1 LEGDAGGGHA
11 PAGHGS
17 VAPPQPSL
25 LISTFLAEIQGW
37 LAFLDRLPVLLQVLP
52 VGLLLLGLLRLRR
65 LPRRG
70 RWGRLL
76 DLPLLVQLLVGQALI
91 ALVLL
96 ALHQRVGLVL
106 LLGQFSLAWLPP
118 DSLQLLSTRLLRP
131 LFLLAVFVAG
141 IDALGSLQDLA
152 AVPLGVWFGGEIRLG
167 DLFSVLVVL
176 YLLLVGL
183 HLPAAGVS
191 LLVQRGLGISEGSRR
206 ALDQIL
212 QYVIFSLGVIWAMG
226 RLGFNQTG
234 VLAIAGGLSV
244 GLGFGIKKV
253 FSNIVSGLWL
263 LIEGSVRP
271 GEVLMHEGEACEVRR
286 LGPRATTLW
295 RGSDNAEVVVPNQS
309 FFTTATTTYTRSD
322 RMRRCSL
329 QLQVAQSWNPEQI
342 VALLEGLAADHPAVL
357 TAPAPKAR
365 LVEFGNEHDGYKL
378 GFSIVDPLGAGSVT
392 ADLRMAICR
401 RFGELGMDP
410 PT

>member
-1 LEGDAGGGHA
+1 M
-11 PAGHGS
+11 
-17 VAPPQPSL
+17 
-25 LISTFLAEIQGW
+25 STVLAEIQGW
-37 LAFLDRLPVLLQVLP
+37 LAFLDRPPVLLQLLP
-52 VGLLLLGLLRLRR
+52 VGLLLLSLLRLRR
-65 LPRRG
+65 LPLRD
-70 RWGRLL
+70 RWSWLWK
-76 DLPLLVQLLVGQALI
+76 LPLVVPLLVGQGLI

-106 LLGQFSLAWLPP
+106 LLGQFSLAWLLLRLVERQLLARWLSPE
-118 DSLQLLSTRLLRP
+118 SLQLLITRLLRP
-131 LFLLAVFVAG
+131 LFLVAVLLQG
-141 IDALGSLQDLA
+141 LDALGSLQDLA
-152 AVPLGVWFGGEIRLG
+152 AVPLGVWFGGAIHLG

-191 LLVQRGLGISEGSRR
+191 LLAQRGLGISEGSRR

-234 VLAIAGGLSV
+234 VLAIAGGLSL
-244 GLGFGIKKV
+244 GLGFGIKEV

-295 RGSDNAEVVVPNQS
+295 RSADNAEVVVPNQS

-329 QLQVAQSWNPEQI
+329 QLGVDRTWNPQQI
-342 VALLEGLAADHPAVL
+342 MELLQTIAADHKAVL
-357 TAPAPKAR
+357 ADPPPTAR
-365 LVEFGNEHDGYKL
+365 LVEFGDERYSYKL
-378 GFSIVDPLGAGSVT
+378 SFSIADPLTASSVT
-392 ADLRMAICR
+392 ADLRLAICR
-401 RFGELGMDP
+401 RFGDLDMDP
-410 PT
+410 PA

>member
-1 LEGDAGGGHA
+1 M
-11 PAGHGS
+11 
-17 VAPPQPSL
+17 
-25 LISTFLAEIQGW
+25 STFLSEIQGW
-37 LAFLDRLPVLLQVLP
+37 LAFLDRLPVLLQLLP
-52 VGLLLLGLLRLRR
+52 VGLLLLGLIKLRR
-65 LPRRG
+65 LPRQG
-70 RWGRLL
+70 RWGRLM
-76 DLPLLVQLLVGQALI
+76 DLPLAVPLLVGQALI

-96 ALHQRVGLVL
+96 ALQQRVGLVL
-106 LLGQFSLAWLPP
+106 LLGQFSLAWLLLRLAERQGLARWLPP
-118 DSLQLLSTRLLRP
+118 ESMQLVSTRLLRP
-131 LFLLAVFVAG
+131 LFLLVVLLQG

-152 AVPLGVWFGGEIRLG
+152 ALPLGVWFGGAIRLG

-183 HLPAAGVS
+183 RLPAAGVS

-212 QYVIFSLGVIWAMG
+212 QYVIFTLGVIWAMG

-244 GLGFGIKKV
+244 GLGFGIKEV

-295 RGSDNAEVVVPNQS
+295 RGADNAEVVVPNQS

-329 QLQVAQSWNPEQI
+329 QLKMAQSWNPGQI

-357 TAPAPKAR
+357 TEPAPKAR
-365 LVEFGNEHDGYKL
+365 LVEFGSERYGYKL
-378 GFSIVDPLGAGSVT
+378 SFSIADPLTAGSVT
-392 ADLRMAICR
+392 ADLRLAICR
-401 RFGELGMDP
+401 RFADLGMDP
-410 PT
+410 PA

>member
-1 LEGDAGGGHA
+1 M
-11 PAGHGS
+11 
-17 VAPPQPSL
+17 
-25 LISTFLAEIQGW
+25 STFLSEIQGW
-37 LAFLDRLPVLLQVLP
+37 LAFLDRLPVLLQLLL

-65 LPRRG
+65 LPRQG
-70 RWGRLL
+70 RWSRLL
-76 DLPLLVQLLVGQALI
+76 DLPLVVQLLVGQALI

-96 ALHQRVGLVL
+96 ALHQRMGLVL
-106 LLGQFSLAWLPP
+106 LLGQFNLSWLLLRLVESQLLARWLPP

-131 LFLLAVFVAG
+131 LFLLAVLLAG

-152 AVPLGVWFGGEIRLG
+152 GQPLGVWFGGAILLG

-244 GLGFGIKKV
+244 GLGFGIKEV

-286 LGPRATTLW
+286 LGPRATTIW
-295 RGSDNAEVVVPNQS
+295 RGGDNAEVVVPNQS

-322 RMRRCSL
+322 RVRRCSL
-329 QLQVAQSWNPEQI
+329 ELKVAQSWNPEQI

-357 TAPAPKAR
+357 TAPAPKAL
-365 LVEFGNEHDGYKL
+365 LVEFGSERYGYKL
-378 GFSIVDPLGAGSVT
+378 SFSIADPLTAGSVT
-392 ADLRMAICR
+392 ADLRLAICR
-401 RFGELGMDP
+401 RFGDLGMDP
-410 PT
+410 PA

>member
-1 LEGDAGGGHA
+1 M
-11 PAGHGS
+11 S
-17 VAPPQPSL
+17 TL
-25 LISTFLAEIQGW
+25 LSEIQGW
-37 LAFLDRLPVLLQVLP
+37 LAFLDRLPVLLQLLP

-70 RWGRLL
+70 RWSRLL
-76 DLPLLVQLLVGQALI
+76 DLPLVVPLLVGQALI

-96 ALHQRVGLVL
+96 ALQQRVGLVL
-106 LLGQFSLAWLPP
+106 LLGQFSLAWLLLRLAERQLLARWLPP
-118 DSLQLLSTRLLRP
+118 GTLQLVSTRLLRP
-131 LFLLAVFVAG
+131 LFLLIVVLQG

-152 AVPLGVWFGGEIRLG
+152 AMPLGVWFGGAIRLG

-191 LLVQRGLGISEGSRR
+191 LLVQRGLGISEGGRR

-244 GLGFGIKKV
+244 GLGFGIKEV

-295 RGSDNAEVVVPNQS
+295 RSGDNAEVVVPNQS

-329 QLQVAQSWNPEQI
+329 SLCVTARWSPAQI
-342 VALLEGLAADHPAVL
+342 VTLLESIATAHTAVL
-357 TAPAPKAR
+357 SEPAPKAR
-365 LVEFGNEHDGYKL
+365 LMEFGRERYGYML
-378 GFSIVDPLGAGSVT
+378 SFSIADPLTATSVT
-392 ADLRMAICR
+392 ADLRLAICR
-401 RFGELGMDP
+401 RFGDLGIDP
-410 PT
+410 PA

>member
-1 LEGDAGGGHA
+1 M
-11 PAGHGS
+11 
-17 VAPPQPSL
+17 
-25 LISTFLAEIQGW
+25 STVLAEIQGW
-37 LAFLDRLPVLLQVLP
+37 LAFLDRPPVLLQLLP
-52 VGLLLLGLLRLRR
+52 VGLLLLSLLRLRR
-65 LPRRG
+65 LPLRD
-70 RWGRLL
+70 RWSWLWK
-76 DLPLLVQLLVGQALI
+76 LPLVVPLLVGQGLI

-106 LLGQFSLAWLPP
+106 LLGQFSLAWLLLRLVERQLLARWLSPE
-118 DSLQLLSTRLLRP
+118 SLQLLITRLLRP
-131 LFLLAVFVAG
+131 LFLVAVVLQG
-141 IDALGSLQDLA
+141 LDALGSLQDLA
-152 AVPLGVWFGGEIRLG
+152 AVPLGVWFGGAIHLG

-191 LLVQRGLGISEGSRR
+191 LLAQRGLGISEGSRR

-234 VLAIAGGLSV
+234 VLAIAGGLSL
-244 GLGFGIKKV
+244 GLGFGIKEV

-295 RGSDNAEVVVPNQS
+295 RSADNAEVVVPNQS

-329 QLQVAQSWNPEQI
+329 QLGVDRTWNPQQI
-342 VALLEGLAADHPAVL
+342 MELLQTIAADHKAVL
-357 TAPAPKAR
+357 ADPPPTAR
-365 LVEFGNEHDGYKL
+365 LVEFGDERYNYKL
-378 GFSIVDPLGAGSVT
+378 SFSIADPLTAGSVT
-392 ADLRMAICR
+392 ADLRLAICR
-401 RFGELGMDP
+401 RFGDLDMDP

>member
-1 LEGDAGGGHA
+1 M
-11 PAGHGS
+11 
-17 VAPPQPSL
+17 
-25 LISTFLAEIQGW
+25 STFLSEIQGW

-76 DLPLLVQLLVGQALI
+76 DLPLVVPLLVGQALI

-106 LLGQFSLAWLPP
+106 LLGQFSLAWLLLRLGERQLLARWLPP
-118 DSLQLLSTRLLRP
+118 DSLQLLNTRLLRP
-131 LFLLAVFVAG
+131 LFLLVVLLAG

-152 AVPLGVWFGGEIRLG
+152 EVPLGVWFGGEIRLG

-212 QYVIFSLGVIWAMG
+212 QYVIFSLGVIWAMD

-244 GLGFGIKKV
+244 GLGFGIKEV

-365 LVEFGNEHDGYKL
+365 LVEFGSEHYGYTL
-378 GFSIVDPLGAGSVT
+378 GFSIADPLGAGSVT

-401 RFGELGMDP
+401 RFGELEMDP

>member
-1 LEGDAGGGHA
+1 MD
-11 PAGHGS
+11 
-17 VAPPQPSL
+17 
-25 LISTFLAEIQGW
+25 
-37 LAFLDRLPVLLQVLP
+37 
-52 VGLLLLGLLRLRR
+52 
-65 LPRRG
+65 
-70 RWGRLL
+70 
-76 DLPLLVQLLVGQALI
+76 
-91 ALVLL
+91 
-96 ALHQRVGLVL
+96 
-106 LLGQFSLAWLPP
+106 
-118 DSLQLLSTRLLRP
+118 
-131 LFLLAVFVAG
+131 
-141 IDALGSLQDLA
+141 
-152 AVPLGVWFGGEIRLG
+152 
-167 DLFSVLVVL
+167 
-176 YLLLVGL
+176 
-183 HLPAAGVS
+183 
-191 LLVQRGLGISEGSRR
+191 
-206 ALDQIL
+206 
-212 QYVIFSLGVIWAMG
+212 

-244 GLGFGIKKV
+244 GLGFGIKEV

-342 VALLEGLAADHPAVL
+342 VALREGLAADHPAVL

-365 LVEFGNEHDGYKL
+365 LVEFGSEHYGYTL
-378 GFSIVDPLGAGSVT
+378 GFSIADPLGAGSVT

-401 RFGELGMDP
+401 RFGELEMDP

>member
-1 LEGDAGGGHA
+1 M
-11 PAGHGS
+11 
-17 VAPPQPSL
+17 
-25 LISTFLAEIQGW
+25 STVLAEIQGW
-37 LAFLDRLPVLLQVLP
+37 LAFLDRQPVLLQLLP

-65 LPRRG
+65 QPVRG
-70 RWGRLL
+70 RWSWLWK
-76 DLPLLVQLLVGQALI
+76 LPLVVPLLVGQGLI

-106 LLGQFSLAWLPP
+106 LLGQFSLAWLLLRLVERQLLARWLSPE
-118 DSLQLLSTRLLRP
+118 SLQLLITRLLRP
-131 LFLLAVFVAG
+131 LFLVAVVLQG
-141 IDALGSLQDLA
+141 LDALGSLQDLA
-152 AVPLGVWFGGEIRLG
+152 AVPLGVWFGGAIHLG

-191 LLVQRGLGISEGSRR
+191 LLAQRGLGISEGSRR

-234 VLAIAGGLSV
+234 VLAIAGGLSL
-244 GLGFGIKKV
+244 GLGFGIKEV

-295 RGSDNAEVVVPNQS
+295 RSGDNAEVVVPNQS

-329 QLQVAQSWNPEQI
+329 ELRVDRTRTPQQIMELLQTI
-342 VALLEGLAADHPAVL
+342 AADHPAVL
-357 TAPAPKAR
+357 TEPPPMAR
-365 LVEFGNEHDGYKL
+365 LVEFGDERYSYRL
-378 GFSIVDPLGAGSVT
+378 SFSIADPLTAGSVT
-392 ADLRMAICR
+392 ADLRLAICR
-401 RFGELGMDP
+401 RFGDLGMDP
-410 PT
+410 PA

>member
-1 LEGDAGGGHA
+1 M
-11 PAGHGS
+11 
-17 VAPPQPSL
+17 
-25 LISTFLAEIQGW
+25 STFLAEIQGW
-37 LAFLDRLPVLLQVLP
+37 LAFLDRLPVLLQLLP
-52 VGLLLLGLLRLRR
+52 VGLLLMGLLRLRR
-65 LPRRG
+65 LPRLHRQG

-76 DLPLLVQLLVGQALI
+76 DLPLVVQLLLGQALI

-106 LLGQFSLAWLPP
+106 LLGQFNLAWLLLRLVESQLLARWLPP
-118 DSLQLLSTRLLRP
+118 GSLQLLSTRLLRP
-131 LFLLAVFVAG
+131 LFLLAVLVAG

-152 AVPLGVWFGGEIRLG
+152 GLPLGVWFGGAIRLG
-167 DLFSVLVVL
+167 DLISVLVVL

-244 GLGFGIKKV
+244 GLGFGIKEV

-295 RGSDNAEVVVPNQS
+295 RGGDNAEVVVPNQS

-329 QLQVAQSWNPEQI
+329 ELKVAQSWNPEQI

-357 TAPAPKAR
+357 AQPAPKAR
-365 LVEFGNEHDGYKL
+365 LVEFGSERYGYKL

>member
-1 LEGDAGGGHA
+1 M
-11 PAGHGS
+11 
-17 VAPPQPSL
+17 
-25 LISTFLAEIQGW
+25 STFLSEIQGW

-76 DLPLLVQLLVGQALI
+76 DLPLMVQLLLGQALI
-91 ALVLL
+91 AFVLL

-106 LLGQFSLAWLPP
+106 LLGQFSLAWLLLQLAERQLLARWLPP

-212 QYVIFSLGVIWAMG
+212 QYVIFSLGVIWAMS

-244 GLGFGIKKV
+244 GLGFGIKEV

-309 FFTTATTTYTRSD
+309 FFTTATTTYTRSE
-322 RMRRCSL
+322 RMRSCSL
-329 QLQVAQSWNPEQI
+329 HLQVAQSWNPEQI

-365 LVEFGNEHDGYKL
+365 LVEFGSERYGYTL
-378 GFSIVDPLGAGSVT
+378 GFSIADPLGTGSVT
-392 ADLRMAICR
+392 ADLRLAICR

>member
-1 LEGDAGGGHA
+1 M
-11 PAGHGS
+11 
-17 VAPPQPSL
+17 
-25 LISTFLAEIQGW
+25 STFLAEIQGW
-37 LAFLDRLPVLLQVLP
+37 LAFLDRLPVLLQLLP

-76 DLPLLVQLLVGQALI
+76 DLPLVVQLLMGQALI

-106 LLGQFSLAWLPP
+106 LLGQFSLAWLLLQLAERQLLARWLPP

-131 LFLLAVFVAG
+131 LFLLAVFVGG

-212 QYVIFSLGVIWAMG
+212 QYVIFSLGVIWAMS

-244 GLGFGIKKV
+244 GLGFGIKEV

-271 GEVLMHEGEACEVRR
+271 GEVLMHEGEACEVRH

-329 QLQVAQSWNPEQI
+329 QIQVAQSWNPEQI
-342 VALLEGLAADHPAVL
+342 VVLLEGLAAAHPAVL
-357 TAPAPKAR
+357 SAPAPKAR
-365 LVEFGNEHDGYKL
+365 LVEFGRERYGYTL
-378 GFSIVDPLGAGSVT
+378 GFSIADPLGAGSVT
-392 ADLRMAICR
+392 ADLRLAICR

>member
-1 LEGDAGGGHA
+1 M
-11 PAGHGS
+11 
-17 VAPPQPSL
+17 
-25 LISTFLAEIQGW
+25 STFLSEIQGW
-37 LAFLDRLPVLLQVLP
+37 LAFLDRLPVLLQLLL

-65 LPRRG
+65 LPRQG
-70 RWGRLL
+70 RWSRLL
-76 DLPLLVQLLVGQALI
+76 DLPLVVQLLVGQALI

-106 LLGQFSLAWLPP
+106 LLGQFSLSWLLLQLAERQLLARWLPP

-131 LFLLAVFVAG
+131 LFLLAVLLAG

-152 AVPLGVWFGGEIRLG
+152 GQPLGVWFGGAILLG

-244 GLGFGIKKV
+244 GLGFGIKEV

-286 LGPRATTLW
+286 LGPRATTIW
-295 RGSDNAEVVVPNQS
+295 RGGDNAEVVVPNQS

-322 RMRRCSL
+322 RVRRCSL
-329 QLQVAQSWNPEQI
+329 ELKVAQSWNPEQI

-357 TAPAPKAR
+357 TAPAPKAL
-365 LVEFGNEHDGYKL
+365 LVEFGSERYGYKL
-378 GFSIVDPLGAGSVT
+378 SFSIADPLTAGSVT
-392 ADLRMAICR
+392 ADLRLAICR
-401 RFGELGMDP
+401 RFGDLGMDP
-410 PT
+410 PA

>member
-1 LEGDAGGGHA
+1 M
-11 PAGHGS
+11 
-17 VAPPQPSL
+17 
-25 LISTFLAEIQGW
+25 STFLSEIQGW
-37 LAFLDRLPVLLQVLP
+37 LAFLDRLPVLLQLLP

-76 DLPLLVQLLVGQALI
+76 DLPLVVQLLLGQALI

-106 LLGQFSLAWLPP
+106 LLGQFSLAWLLLQLAERQLLARWLPP

-212 QYVIFSLGVIWAMG
+212 QYVIFSLGVIWAMS

-244 GLGFGIKKV
+244 GLGFGIKEV

-329 QLQVAQSWNPEQI
+329 HLQVAQSWNPEQI

-365 LVEFGNEHDGYKL
+365 LVEFGSERYGYTL
-378 GFSIVDPLGAGSVT
+378 GFSIADPLGTGSVT
-392 ADLRMAICR
+392 ADLRLAICR

>member
-1 LEGDAGGGHA
+1 M
-11 PAGHGS
+11 
-17 VAPPQPSL
+17 
-25 LISTFLAEIQGW
+25 STFLSEIQGW
-37 LAFLDRLPVLLQVLP
+37 LAFLDRLPVLLQLLP

-76 DLPLLVQLLVGQALI
+76 DLPLMVQLLLGQALI
-91 ALVLL
+91 AFVLL

-106 LLGQFSLAWLPP
+106 LLGQFSLAWLLLQLAERQLLARWLPP

-212 QYVIFSLGVIWAMG
+212 QYVIFSLGVIWAMS

-244 GLGFGIKKV
+244 GLGFGIKEV

-365 LVEFGNEHDGYKL
+365 LVEFGSERYGYTL
-378 GFSIVDPLGAGSVT
+378 GFSIADPLGTGSVT
-392 ADLRMAICR
+392 ADLRLAICR

>member
-1 LEGDAGGGHA
+1 M
-11 PAGHGS
+11 
-17 VAPPQPSL
+17 
-25 LISTFLAEIQGW
+25 STFLSEIQGW
-37 LAFLDRLPVLLQVLP
+37 LAFLDRLPVLLQLLP
-52 VGLLLLGLLRLRR
+52 VGLLLLGLIKLRR
-65 LPRRG
+65 LPRQG
-70 RWGRLL
+70 RWGRLM
-76 DLPLLVQLLVGQALI
+76 DLPLAVPLLVGQALI

-96 ALHQRVGLVL
+96 ALQQRVGLVL
-106 LLGQFSLAWLPP
+106 LLGQFSLAWLLLRLAERQGLARWLPP
-118 DSLQLLSTRLLRP
+118 ESMQLVSTRLLRP
-131 LFLLAVFVAG
+131 LFLLVVLLQG

-152 AVPLGVWFGGEIRLG
+152 ALPLGVWFGGAIRLG

-183 HLPAAGVS
+183 RLPAAGVS

-212 QYVIFSLGVIWAMG
+212 QYVIFTLGVIWAMG

-244 GLGFGIKKV
+244 GLGFGIKEV

-295 RGSDNAEVVVPNQS
+295 RGGDNAEVVVPNQS

-329 QLQVAQSWNPEQI
+329 QLKMAQSWNPGQI
-342 VALLEGLAADHPAVL
+342 VALLEVLAADHPAVL
-357 TAPAPKAR
+357 TEPAPKAR
-365 LVEFGNEHDGYKL
+365 LVEFGSERYGYKL
-378 GFSIVDPLGAGSVT
+378 SFSIADPLTAGSVT
-392 ADLRMAICR
+392 ADLRLAICR
-401 RFGELGMDP
+401 RFGDLGMDP
-410 PT
+410 PA